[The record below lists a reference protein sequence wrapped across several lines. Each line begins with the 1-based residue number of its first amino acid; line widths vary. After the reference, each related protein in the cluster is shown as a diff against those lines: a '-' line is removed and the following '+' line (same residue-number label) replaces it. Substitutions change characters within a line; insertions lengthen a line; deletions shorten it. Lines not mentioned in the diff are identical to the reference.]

1 MRHVCSHW
9 SSFGKTKCL
18 SDEQRNSAKRR
29 WKPSWNSPESVR
41 SHFIMERRSLK
52 RIAARSSVF
61 SSEGCLQRFPSDNPC
76 PHWTIEQPPR
86 AVRTRLYIST
96 EVYNEVV
103 IAGAGMP
110 GSSAV
115 SRAEWI
121 RVSAVHDTEAL
132 ADAMAS
138 IGLGAGETS
147 AVQLAK
153 ELGIELVLMDEWR
166 GRRLAKQAGLAV
178 VDSGGALSSGHSC
191 RSAASLSGTP

>member
-1 MRHVCSHW
+1 
-9 SSFGKTKCL
+9 
-18 SDEQRNSAKRR
+18 
-29 WKPSWNSPESVR
+29 
-41 SHFIMERRSLK
+41 MERRSLK

-178 VDSGGALSSGHSC
+178 VGCVGILEELYRRGTLADLRQAYQELLNQNIRIDLRTLQSSLKQFNLSP
-191 RSAASLSGTP
+191 L